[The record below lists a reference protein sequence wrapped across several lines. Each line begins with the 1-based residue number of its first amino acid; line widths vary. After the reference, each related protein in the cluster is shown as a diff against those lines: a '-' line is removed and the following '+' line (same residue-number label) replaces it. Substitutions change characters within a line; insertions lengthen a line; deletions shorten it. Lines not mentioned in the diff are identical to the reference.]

1 MNKKD
6 KDELLDTLTSLVI
19 SINIGALLAVVIVL
33 VFG

>member
-6 KDELLDTLTSLVI
+6 KDELLDTLMSLVI
-19 SINIGALLAVVIVL
+19 SINIGALIAVVIIL